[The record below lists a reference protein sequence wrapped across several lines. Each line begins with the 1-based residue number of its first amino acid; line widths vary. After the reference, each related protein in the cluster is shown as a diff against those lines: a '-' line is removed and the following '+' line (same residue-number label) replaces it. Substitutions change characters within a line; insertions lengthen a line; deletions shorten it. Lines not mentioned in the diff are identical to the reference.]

1 MEDTKLIANKR
12 ELKGSSNSRR
22 MRLAGAL
29 PGVIYGEGKE
39 ATPVQLDMHA
49 FEELLHHH
57 ASETMITEIALEG
70 AGDLSVLV
78 KDVQRHPV
86 TSDVMH
92 VDLLKIVAGQSIQVD
107 ILLTLV
113 GESAGAK
120 EGGVVDQ
127 VMHSIAVECLP
138 KDLVESIEVDIAEME
153 IGDSLYVSD
162 LDLGSK
168 FATTVGDGAIVVSV
182 AAPRAEEE
190 PEEEGLEGVEGA
202 AEGAEPEVITEKKV
216 DEDAG

>member
-1 MEDTKLIANKR
+1 MEDTKLIAKKR
-12 ELKGSSNSRR
+12 ELQGSSNSRR
-22 MRLAGAL
+22 MRRAGTL

-57 ASETMITEIALEG
+57 TSETMITEIVLEG
-70 AGDLSVLV
+70 SGDLSVLV

-92 VDLLKIVAGQSIQVD
+92 VDLLKIVAGQVIQVD
-107 ILLTLV
+107 ILLSLV

-138 KDLVESIEVDIAEME
+138 KDLVESIEVDITEME
-153 IGDSLYVSD
+153 IGDSLCVSD
-162 LDLGSK
+162 LGLG
-168 FATTVGDGAIVVSV
+168 TTFVTTIEADAIVATV
-182 AAPRAEEE
+182 ATPRSEEE
-190 PEEEGLEGVEGA
+190 PEEEGIAGA
-202 AEGAEPEVITEKKV
+202 VEGAEPEVITEKKG